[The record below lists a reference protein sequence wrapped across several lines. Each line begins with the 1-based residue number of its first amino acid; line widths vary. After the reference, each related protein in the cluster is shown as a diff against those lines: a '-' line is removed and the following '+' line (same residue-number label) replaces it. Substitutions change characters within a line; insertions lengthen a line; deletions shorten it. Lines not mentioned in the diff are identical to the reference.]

1 MSRARASALALVNW
15 KGVFYERYLLD
26 PHVTALEGAN
36 GAGKTSVMIAAY
48 VVLLPDMSRLRF
60 TNLGETAATGGDRGI
75 WGRLGAS
82 GRPAYAVLE
91 LDLGGERVIL
101 GVHLE
106 RKAEPSVEPTAFI
119 VTGLDRRHELS
130 ALLLI
135 REGDSEAVPLLS
147 ELREQGALLGARVE
161 VFDTIRQY
169 FIALF
174 ERGITPLR
182 LSNEEDRG
190 KFNEMLRTSMTG
202 GISRALTSELRLF
215 LLKEEAGLGG
225 TLSRMR
231 ENLEACRRTR
241 IEVQEA
247 RALEREISGVYEAG
261 LSMFVAALAASREQA
276 REQAERRDRTRAE
289 HEAMRLLL
297 LEIDGEKHD
306 LAAREEAASARVSTA
321 RAAHEALRSRREKA
335 LRVRKLE
342 ERVQELLVELG
353 PEERQSA
360 EAKRELEIATERRE
374 TERAA
379 LDTARTAY
387 EQAARGLANLQT
399 GLSEL
404 HRRAH
409 AHRRGK
415 ESLSLSRELYGDP
428 ALGEEDLSGAL
439 ERARAELA
447 RVDAE
452 RVRRE
457 REIHTA
463 EQLERDYERAVSA
476 LRELRGARGDANP
489 DTSYYEAARAELR
502 RLDELDKRVAE
513 LALHSAALDRAR
525 DEQQRQRTL
534 RERAQELGL
543 EAEPGAFVSLVE
555 TATSARE
562 SELLLAEEQAQAAFS
577 TRRSAEEE
585 AARLRERIRTLAA
598 DAERYRGCLARAER
612 LAPVLDGAPRTRAE
626 LLAGRARLLESRE
639 ALRVAVMDA
648 RSRRE
653 ALLAEAARFGKEDGA
668 AEPALVELCEAL
680 GGELLATRFEDIEV
694 ERAAWVEAELGPLAS
709 AIVVEDVDAA
719 VAELSRVGTSLPH
732 VWLVRAGESVQPDAG
747 ERLGAQ
753 GVSVPTDVGR
763 RVSRLPER
771 PALGRKAREARARA
785 LAADADNA
793 ASELERR
800 SSELRAVEAL
810 LDDLDA
816 LLADAALL
824 EGADPAVTLSVCR
837 TRLCELETLAV
848 ACAEAG
854 AEQLARSAE
863 RKRVLAR
870 LRALRAEAFL
880 LDREDAGTAVAALM
894 AAVSEG
900 ETARAELARTGEARR
915 RLSEWS
921 EALRH
926 PPPSAE
932 ELSRFQNEREQLD
945 AERDRWFRAI
955 DALKAAIESRQ
966 ARSYT
971 GAEAALDESARLVPS
986 LEAEQEQLAAAVT
999 AASNALALAEAAW
1012 ERAALAFQAADAR
1025 RSAVVAQLE
1034 RAREELA
1041 AAIERD
1047 GPPIEEAELEFEI
1060 AESARAMEAAERE
1073 VKALAEEL
1081 GSLRERTRQAE
1092 AEAAEKQRVFERES
1106 ANVGSLER
1114 AHDAFARKAEELRLL
1129 PARLGGDLVHTG
1141 KPSAA
1146 LLPEARSRR
1155 EVLLDR
1161 LRHARAGQALSDE
1174 LAGAGAADDLEGF
1187 LETWRLVRSW
1197 LARRLPSQVSDVEDP
1212 LQALER
1218 LRDQLALL
1226 EERLAR
1232 QELDL
1237 RGTSEDVARG
1247 IDVKLR
1253 RAAAQVRRLNQH
1265 LEGVSFGSIRGIRV
1279 EMQRLER
1286 MDRILKALREG
1297 EAQELLFQSALPVEE
1312 ALDEIFRRYG
1322 GGKTGG
1328 QRLLDYRE
1336 YLELGVQV
1344 ERKASA
1350 GFEAVS
1356 PTRLS
1361 TGEAIGVG
1369 AALMMVVLTEWE
1381 RDANLFRSR
1390 KSEGTLR
1397 FLFLDEAN
1405 RLSQD
1410 NLAVLFDL
1418 CKSLDLQLL
1427 IAAPEVARAS
1437 GNTTYR
1443 LVRRVSDDG
1452 VEEVIV
1458 SGRKALP
1465 EADVSSEPEAETDV
1479 QAREEPAEFRDR
1491 APVGERRDAASDAEL
1506 DGGG

>member
-75 WGRLGAS
+75 WGRLGAA
-82 GRPAYAVLE
+82 GRPSYAVLE
-91 LDLGGERVIL
+91 LELGGERVIL

-130 ALLLI
+130 ALLLL
-135 REGDSEAVPLLS
+135 REGETEGVPLLS
-147 ELREQGALLGARVE
+147 ELRSAGAALGAHVE
-161 VFDTIRQY
+161 VFDTIREY
-169 FIALF
+169 FVALF

-182 LSNEEDRG
+182 LSNDDDRG

-215 LLKEEAGLGG
+215 LLKEEAGLSG

-241 IEVQEA
+241 LEVQEA
-247 RALEREISGVYEAG
+247 RGLEQEITGVYEAG
-261 LSMFVAALAASREQA
+261 LSMFVAALAAARERA
-276 REQAERRDRTRAE
+276 REQAERRDRARAE
-289 HEAMRLLL
+289 HEAARFAL
-297 LEIDGEKHD
+297 LEIESEKHD
-306 LAAREEAASARVSTA
+306 LSAREEAAAARVAAA
-321 RAAHEALRSRREKA
+321 RAAYETLRSRREGVLRAKNLQGRVAA
-335 LRVRKLE
+335 L
-342 ERVQELLVELG
+342 ELELG
-353 PEERQSA
+353 PEEQRSS
-360 EAKRELEIATERRE
+360 EARRELELATERRD

-379 LDTARTAY
+379 LETARFAC

-409 AHRRGK
+409 AYRRGHA
-415 ESLSLSRELYGDP
+415 SLLLSRELCGD
-428 ALGEEDLSGAL
+428 ASLDEDGLAAAL
-439 ERARAELA
+439 ERARSERE

-463 EQLERDYERAVSA
+463 EQLRHDYEQAASA
-476 LRELRGARGDANP
+476 LRELLGEPGAAI
-489 DTSYYEAARAELR
+489 SYEVARAELR
-502 RLDELDKRVAE
+502 RLDELDKKLAE
-513 LALHSAALDRAR
+513 LALHSAALERAR
-525 DEQQRQRTL
+525 DDQQRQQAL
-534 RERAQELGL
+534 RERAREIGL
-543 EAEPGAFVSLVE
+543 EAAPGGFVALVE
-555 TATSARE
+555 STTNERE
-562 SELLLAEEQAQAAFS
+562 AELLAAEEQAAGAFA
-577 TRRSAEEE
+577 TRRNAEEE
-585 AARLRERIRTLAA
+585 AARLRERIRALEG
-598 DAERYRGCLARAER
+598 DAERYRTCLARADR
-612 LAPVLDGAPRTRAE
+612 LAPLLDAAPRTRAE
-626 LLAGRARLLESRE
+626 LLTGRIRVLESRE
-639 ALRVAVMDA
+639 SLRVSVLEA

-668 AEPALVELCEAL
+668 AEPELVELCEAL
-680 GGELLATRFEDIEV
+680 GGELLATRFEDLDV
-694 ERAAWVEAELGPLAS
+694 SRAAWVEAELGPLAS

-719 VAELSRVGTSLPH
+719 VAELSRVGSALPH
-732 VWLVRAGESVQPDAG
+732 VWLVRAGETVQPDTGEKAG
-747 ERLGAQ
+747 GHA
-753 GVSVPTDVGR
+753 VSVPTEVGR

-771 PALGRKAREARARA
+771 PALGRKAREARAKS
-785 LAADADNA
+785 LAADAERV
-793 ASELERR
+793 ASELEGR
-800 SSELRAVEAL
+800 SSELRAIEGL

-816 LLADAALL
+816 LLDDAALL
-824 EGADPAVTLSVCR
+824 EGPDPATTLAECR
-837 TRLCELETLAV
+837 ARLAELETLAV

-863 RKRVLAR
+863 RKRELGR
-870 LRALRAEAFL
+870 LRGLRAEAYL
-880 LDREDAGTAVAALM
+880 LDREDAASTVAALV
-894 AAVSEG
+894 AAVSEA
-900 ETARAELARTGEARR
+900 EAARAELARVRDARR
-915 RLSEWS
+915 RLVEWC
-921 EALRH
+921 EALRR
-926 PPPSAE
+926 PPPPAD
-932 ELSRFQNEREQLD
+932 ELERFEREREALD
-945 AERDRWFRAI
+945 AERDRWFRAVE
-955 DALKAAIESRQ
+955 ALEAAIESRQ
-966 ARSYT
+966 ARSYA

-986 LEAEQEQLAAAVT
+986 LEAEQEQLAAAVNGAGQAVS
-999 AASNALALAEAAW
+999 AAESEWEQKALS
-1012 ERAALAFQAADAR
+1012 FQAADAR

-1041 AAIERD
+1041 LAIERD
-1047 GPPIEEAELEFEI
+1047 GPPLDEARLEAEITEG
-1060 AESARAMEAAERE
+1060 ASVVEAVERE
-1073 VKALAEEL
+1073 VKALAQEL
-1081 GSLRERTRQAE
+1081 GSLRERARQAE
-1092 AEAAEKQRVFERES
+1092 SEAVEKLRAFERES
-1106 ANVGSLER
+1106 ANVGSFEQAYEALSQ
-1114 AHDAFARKAEELRLL
+1114 KAEKQQLL
-1129 PARLGGDLVHTG
+1129 PARLGSELAQAG

-1174 LAGAGAADDLEGF
+1174 LASVTGDPDEPGSF
-1187 LETWRLVRSW
+1187 LETWRLVRDW
-1197 LARRLPSQVSDVEDP
+1197 LARRLPSQVADVEDP
-1212 LQALER
+1212 LRALDR

-1286 MDRILKALREG
+1286 MDGILKALREG

-1336 YLELGVQV
+1336 YLDLGVQV

-1381 RDANLFRSR
+1381 RDANLFRNR

-1418 CKSLDLQLL
+1418 CQALDLQLL

-1458 SGRKALP
+1458 SGRKALVEP
-1465 EADVSSEPEAETDV
+1465 VAASEPEAETEGYAHEESAELGD
-1479 QAREEPAEFRDR
+1479 ARA
-1491 APVGERRDAASDAEL
+1491 VGERHDSSSSAEL
-1506 DGGG
+1506 D